1 MKQKITYQQIPLF
14 DLGQIVTTP
23 QIPELL
29 RHDEIAELL
38 RLHIHGQWDG
48 MHPQDAA
55 NNREAVGDEC
65 RIHSV
70 YKVREHRVW
79 VITEA
84 DRSYTTVLFP
94 SDY

>member
-1 MKQKITYQQIPLF
+1 MKQKIPYQQIPLF
-14 DLGQIVTTP
+14 DLGEIVTTP

-29 RHDEIAELL
+29 RHDEIVELL
-38 RLHIHGQWDG
+38 RLHVHGQWDG

-55 NNREAVGDEC
+55 DNLEAVGDEY
-65 RIHSV
+65 RIRSA

-84 DRSYTTVLFP
+84 DRSHTTVLFP
-94 SDY
+94 SHY